1 MLDEQRLKPSLATLE
16 NIEKATGIPIKDWLK
31 QGGREMVSRRRQ
43 MQFERVGMDLEKVK
57 HKVQKIIDECVAEN
71 FTMRESRLLAKELDY
86 ALDQIEMRS
95 LDSEISKFTNSV
107 TD

>member
-1 MLDEQRLKPSLATLE
+1 
-16 NIEKATGIPIKDWLK
+16 
-31 QGGREMVSRRRQ
+31 MVSRRRQ

-71 FTMRESRLLAKELDY
+71 FTMRERLLAKELDY

>member
-1 MLDEQRLKPSLATLE
+1 
-16 NIEKATGIPIKDWLK
+16 
-31 QGGREMVSRRRQ
+31 MVSRRRQ

-86 ALDQIEMRS
+86 ALD
-95 LDSEISKFTNSV
+95 K
-107 TD
+107 

>member
-16 NIEKATGIPIKDWLK
+16 KIEKATGIPIKDWLK

-43 MQFERVGMDLEKVK
+43 MQFERVG
-57 HKVQKIIDECVAEN
+57 I
-71 FTMRESRLLAKELDY
+71 LAKELDY

>member
-1 MLDEQRLKPSLATLE
+1 MVRKKQHNDGLVDGNIHSKKRPSTT
-16 NIEKATGIPIKDWLK
+16 KFQYP
-31 QGGREMVSRRRQ
+31 
-43 MQFERVGMDLEKVK
+43 
-57 HKVQKIIDECVAEN
+57 KIIDECVAEN

>member
-1 MLDEQRLKPSLATLE
+1 
-16 NIEKATGIPIKDWLK
+16 
-31 QGGREMVSRRRQ
+31 MVSRRRQ

-95 LDSEISKFTNSV
+95 LVLLSGILSGPKPYRIQSN
-107 TD
+107 

>member
-1 MLDEQRLKPSLATLE
+1 M
-16 NIEKATGIPIKDWLK
+16 
-31 QGGREMVSRRRQ
+31 
-43 MQFERVGMDLEKVK
+43 
-57 HKVQKIIDECVAEN
+57 
-71 FTMRESRLLAKELDY
+71 SRLLAKELDY

>member
-1 MLDEQRLKPSLATLE
+1 
-16 NIEKATGIPIKDWLK
+16 
-31 QGGREMVSRRRQ
+31 MVSRRRQ

-107 TD
+107 TVKAFVVTRNVIMYRIVGIGVDLSSSVNLFV